1 MPNPW
6 VIIACIAFMAGSG
19 YQGYR
24 MGHAACEAA
33 HSAAELKRIA
43 EFEVAKQKR
52 IKAEQERDQ
61 LAIELEEANNEEPVT
76 ITQCLGPNRLRLI
89 NRVNQ

>member
-6 VIIACIAFMAGSG
+6 LIIACIAFMAGSG
-19 YQGYR
+19 YKGYR
-24 MGHAACEAA
+24 MGKAACEAA
-33 HSAAELKRIA
+33 HSAAELERIA
-43 EFEVAKQKR
+43 EFEAAKQKR

>member
-6 VIIACIAFMAGSG
+6 LIIACIAFMAGSG

-24 MGHAACEAA
+24 MGQSACEAA
-33 HSAAELKRIA
+33 HSAAELERIA
-43 EFEVAKQKR
+43 EFEAAKQKR

-61 LAIELEEANNEEPVT
+61 LAIELEEANNEQAIVV
-76 ITQCLGPNRLRLI
+76 TQCLGPNRLRLI